1 MAQPIWIT
9 PAGSLGTIP
18 EGIFYQT
25 NMLADT
31 ATVAINTCTA
41 TSSATN
47 LITCDSTAN
56 IWPGL
61 NVIFSGG
68 LFGGVSPSIR
78 YFVLAVPD
86 STHFSIAP
94 FEYSTT
100 PIALTN
106 GSGSMTA
113 TFNQHVLFTL
123 QAGALPSGIQIAD
136 NGLIEG
142 IPKAVASIQGVPTQV
157 SEDVTS
163 KFTVRAYTRTRAG
176 TLDRI
181 NDRTFSLTVTGQDA
195 PEWITPAGEISQEY
209 DGNQIA
215 PIQVEY
221 TDVDPADNVTVT
233 LKAGSLP
240 PGLTISPTGLI
251 SGFIIPLSPI
261 DATAGFSNDG
271 QGYDEYPFDFS
282 TQSTD
287 FNYEFVLELSDGK
300 SSNLR
305 TFSIFVYST
314 NSLTADNT
322 TITADNTFIT
332 ADVTPVRTPFIIS
345 PTPGS
350 IGTIRNDNFFAVQFV
365 GRDLDGDPV
374 EYELGYDV
382 GDSSNMLPGLTLDP
396 NTGWLYGYIPALGL
410 TDNTYDFYIRVYK
423 KNNPAIISNEYNYSL
438 NIVGPIDTDIT
449 WLTDSNLGTIDNGA
463 TSTLYVLAT
472 NLADIPLQY
481 QLESGSNSNLPQGLQ
496 LLPSGE
502 IAGRVSFDTFALDLG
517 STTFDVTLN
526 DLAITGED
534 TETTFDMSHTF
545 TVNAYSVNGLINVF
559 KTFTI
564 TVIRKYNE
572 PYENLYIEAMPP
584 QSDREFI
591 DSLLQ
596 NQDIFR
602 PDLLYRP
609 DDPNFGRA
617 TNVVYDHAF
626 GLTASTIE
634 EYYSSLYEN
643 HYWKNLTLGEIRIA
657 QAVDSNGTVIY
668 EVVYSAIQ
676 DNLLNNQGQSVSKQV
691 TLPYPINEGDSTE
704 VDVVYPNSLINMRDQ
719 VIDTVGQVG
728 SILPAWMTSKQA
740 NGGILG
746 FTPAWVLAYVK
757 PGRGDQIAYYIRT
770 KFGERLN
777 LIDFEVDRYELDRL
791 LSKNWDPVNDEWE
804 PTAAETTFDLDNHYQ
819 LPEPN
824 DSSFVFVGGTG
835 YAVGDRILILGSQV
849 GGVDGTNNI
858 TITVEQVD
866 TNGTIEQARGTG
878 FAPLFSTGDIYTNLV
893 GTNITGSSAEFTIR
907 KNAQVYTTV
916 LITDAGSDYNV
927 GSTIVISGSNLGG
940 VSPANDATITVTEIN
955 SSGGVVKVTVSGTA
969 STGDATYTT
978 LSGTTSEG
986 SGATWDIEVVG
997 ADATTFDGSSMRFI
1011 APVDMYSNTQEYDK
1025 YLVFPKRT
1033 ILG

>member
-1 MAQPIWIT
+1 MAQPVWIT

-31 ATVAINTCTA
+31 ATITTNTCTA
-41 TSSATN
+41 TSSSTN

-94 FEYSTT
+94 FEFSTT

-106 GSGSMTA
+106 GTGSMTA
-113 TFNQHVLFTL
+113 TFSQHVLFTL
-123 QAGALPSGIQIAD
+123 QAGTLPSGIQITD

-157 SEDVTS
+157 SQDVTS

-181 NDRTFSLTVTGQDA
+181 NDRTFSLTVTGQDT
-195 PEWITPAGEISQEY
+195 PEWITPAGQIAQEY
-209 DGNQIA
+209 DGNQIT

-221 TDVDPADNVTVT
+221 TDVDPDDTVIVS
-233 LKAGSLP
+233 LKAGTLP
-240 PGLTISPTGLI
+240 PGLTISSTGLI
-251 SGFIIPLSPI
+251 SGFITPLAPI
-261 DATAGFSNDG
+261 DATAGFSRDG
-271 QGYDEYPFDFS
+271 QGYDEYPWDFS
-282 TQSTD
+282 TQSVD

-322 TITADNTFIT
+322 VITADNTFIT
-332 ADVTPVRTPFIIS
+332 ADVSSVRTPFLIS
-345 PTPGS
+345 PAPGS
-350 IGTIRNDNFFAVQFV
+350 IGRVRNDNFFAVQFV
-365 GRDLDGDPV
+365 GRDLDGDPI

-396 NTGWLYGYIPALGL
+396 GTGWLYGYIPALGL

-423 KNNPAIISNEYNYSL
+423 KDNPAIISNDYNYSL
-438 NIVGPIDTDIT
+438 NIVGPIDTDVT
-449 WLTDSNLGTIDNGA
+449 WLTDSDLGTINNGA

-472 NLADIPLQY
+472 NLAGIELQY
-481 QLESGSNSNLPQGLQ
+481 QLLSGSDSNLPQGLQ

-517 STTFDVTLN
+517 TTTFDVTLN

-545 TVNAYSVNGLINVF
+545 TVNAYSVNGLVSVF

-564 TVIRKYNE
+564 TVVREYNE
-572 PYENLYIEAMPP
+572 PYENLYIQAMPP
-584 QSDREFI
+584 QADRDFI

-602 PDLLYRP
+602 PELLYRA

-617 TNVVYDHAF
+617 TDVVYDHAF
-626 GLTASTIE
+626 GLTAATIE

-643 HYWKNLTLGEIRIA
+643 HYWKNLTLGEIRVA
-657 QAVDSNGTVIY
+657 QALDNNDNVIY

-676 DNLLNNQGQSVSKQV
+676 DNLLNNEGESVSKEV
-691 TLPYPINEGDSTE
+691 TLPYPINEADSTE
-704 VDVVYPNSLINMRDQ
+704 VSVVYPNSLINMRDQ
-719 VIDTVGQVG
+719 VIDTVGQIAN
-728 SILPAWMTSKQA
+728 ILPRWMTSKQA
-740 NGGILG
+740 NGRVLG
-746 FTPAWVLAYVK
+746 FIPAWVMAYVK
-757 PGRGDQIAYYIRT
+757 PGRGEQIAYYVRT

-804 PTAAETTFDLDNHYQ
+804 PAAAETTFDLANHYQ

-824 DSSFVFVGGTG
+824 DSSFAFAGGTG
-835 YAVGDRILILGSQV
+835 YAVGDRILILGNQV
-849 GGVDGTNNI
+849 GGVSGINNI

-866 TNGTIEQARGTG
+866 VNGTIEQARATG
-878 FAPLFSTGDIYTNLV
+878 IAPLFSTGNIYTNIV
-893 GTNITGSSAEFTIR
+893 GTNITGSTAEFTIR

-916 LITDAGSDYNV
+916 LITDAGSNYSV
-927 GSTIVISGSNLGG
+927 GSTIVVNGSNLGG
-940 VSPANDATITVTEIN
+940 VSPANDATITVTEVDSN
-955 SSGGVVKVTVSGTA
+955 GGLVKVTISGTA
-969 STGDATYTT
+969 STGDATYTA
-978 LSGTTSEG
+978 LSGITTEG

-997 ADATTFDGSSMRFI
+997 ADVTTFDGSSVRFI

>member
-1 MAQPIWIT
+1 MAQPVWIT

-31 ATVAINTCTA
+31 ATIATNTCTA
-41 TSSATN
+41 TSSSTN

-61 NVIFSGG
+61 SVMFTGG
-68 LFGGVSPSIR
+68 LFGGILPGVR
-78 YFVLAVPD
+78 YFVLAIPD
-86 STHFSIAP
+86 STHFSICA
-94 FEYSTT
+94 FENSTT
-100 PIALTN
+100 AIPLTD

-163 KFTVRAYTRTRAG
+163 KFTVRAYTKTRAG
-176 TLDRI
+176 ILDRI

-195 PEWITPAGEISQEY
+195 PEWITPAGQIAQEY
-209 DGNQIA
+209 DGNQIT
-215 PIQVEY
+215 PIQLEY
-221 TDVDPADNVTVT
+221 TDVDPADTVIVS

-240 PGLTISPTGLI
+240 PGLTVSTTGLI
-251 SGFIIPLSPI
+251 SGFITPLSPV
-261 DATAGFSNDG
+261 DATAGFSRDG
-271 QGYDEYPFDFS
+271 QGYDEYPYDFS
-282 TQSTD
+282 TQSID

-322 TITADNTFIT
+322 VITADNTFIT
-332 ADVTPVRTPFIIS
+332 ADVSPVRTPFITS
-345 PTPGS
+345 PAPGN
-350 IGTIRNDNFFAVQFV
+350 IGRVRNDNFFAVQFI
-365 GRDLDGDPV
+365 GRDLDGDPI

-382 GDSSNMLPGLTLDP
+382 GDSTNMLPGLMLDP
-396 NTGWLYGYIPALGL
+396 GTGWLYGYIPALGL
-410 TDNTYDFYIRVYK
+410 TDNTYDFFIRVYK
-423 KNNPAIISNEYNYSL
+423 KDNPAVISNKYNYSL
-438 NIVGPIDTDIT
+438 NVIGTIDTDIT
-449 WLTDSNLGTIDNGA
+449 WLTDSDLGTIVNGS

-472 NLADIPLQY
+472 NLAGIELQY
-481 QLESGSNSNLPQGLQ
+481 QLESGSDSSLPQGLQ

-517 STTFDVTLN
+517 TTTFDVTLN
-526 DLAITGED
+526 DLAVTGED

-545 TVNAYSVNGLINVF
+545 TVNAYSVNGLVSVF

-564 TVIRKYNE
+564 TVIREYNE
-572 PYENLYIEAMPP
+572 PYENLYIQAMPP
-584 QSDREFI
+584 LSDREFI

-609 DDPNFGRA
+609 ADPNFGRA

-626 GLTASTIE
+626 GLTAATIE

-643 HYWKNLTLGEIRIA
+643 HYWKNLTLGEIRVA
-657 QAVDSNGTVIY
+657 QARDNNDNVIY

-676 DNLLNNQGQSVSKQV
+676 DNLLNNEGESVSKEV

-728 SILPAWMTSKQA
+728 SILPAWMTSKQS
-740 NGGILG
+740 NGQVLG

-791 LSKNWDPVNDEWE
+791 LSHNWDPAADSTTGAWE
-804 PTAAETTFDLDNHYQ
+804 PTPAETTFDLENHYQ
-819 LPEPN
+819 LPAPN
-824 DSSFVFVGGTG
+824 DSSFAFAGGTG
-835 YAVGDRILILGSQV
+835 YAVGDTILILGSQV
-849 GGVDGTNNI
+849 GGVDVTNNI

-866 TNGTIEQARGTG
+866 INGTIEQARATG
-878 FAPLFSTGDIYTNLV
+878 FAPLFSTGNTYTNVV
-893 GTNITGSSAEFTIR
+893 GTNITGS
-907 KNAQVYTTV
+907 
-916 LITDAGSDYNV
+916 
-927 GSTIVISGSNLGG
+927 
-940 VSPANDATITVTEIN
+940 
-955 SSGGVVKVTVSGTA
+955 GT
-969 STGDATYTT
+969 
-978 LSGTTSEG
+978 
-986 SGATWDIEVVG
+986 GATWDIEVVG
-997 ADATTFDGSSMRFI
+997 TDLTVFDGSSVRFI

>member
-1 MAQPIWIT
+1 MAQPVWIT

-31 ATVAINTCTA
+31 VTVAVNTCTA
-41 TSSATN
+41 TSSSTN

-68 LFGGVSPSIR
+68 LFGGISPAIR

-100 PIALTN
+100 PIPLTN
-106 GSGSMTA
+106 GTGSMTA
-113 TFNQHVLFTL
+113 TFTQHVLFTI

-163 KFTVRAYTRTRAG
+163 KFTVRAYTQTRAG

-181 NDRTFSLTVTGQDA
+181 NDRTFTLTITGQDI
-195 PEWITPAGEISQEY
+195 PEWVTPAGQIAQEY
-209 DGNQIA
+209 DGQQIA
-215 PIQVEY
+215 PIQVQY
-221 TDVDPADNVTVT
+221 TDVDPSDQVIVS

-240 PGLTISPTGLI
+240 TGLTISATGLI
-251 SGFIIPLSPI
+251 SGFIAPLSPVE
-261 DATAGFSNDG
+261 ATAGFSNDG

-282 TQSTD
+282 TQSVD
-287 FNYEFVLELSDGK
+287 VNYEFVLELSDGK

-305 TFSIFVYST
+305 TFSIFVYSKD
-314 NSLTADNT
+314 SLTADT
-322 TITADNTFIT
+322 TSITADNTFIT
-332 ADVTPVRTPFIIS
+332 ADVSPVRVPFIVS
-345 PTPGS
+345 PAAGS

-365 GRDLDGDPV
+365 GLDLDGDPV
-374 EYELGYDV
+374 EYELGYDI
-382 GDSSNMLPGLTLDP
+382 GDSTTIPGLTLDP
-396 NTGWLYGYIPALGL
+396 GTGWLYGYIPSLGL
-410 TDNTYDFYIRVYK
+410 TENTYNFYIRVYK
-423 KNNPAIISNEYNYSL
+423 KDNPTIISNEYDYSL
-438 NIVGPIDTDIT
+438 TIVGPIDTDVT
-449 WLTDSNLGTIDNGA
+449 WITDSDLGTIVNGS

-472 NLADIPLQY
+472 NVAGIPVQY
-481 QLESGSNSNLPQGLQ
+481 QLQSGSNSNLPQGLQ

-517 STTFDVTLN
+517 TTTFDVTLN
-526 DLAITGED
+526 DLAVTGQD

-545 TVNAYSVNGLINVF
+545 TVNAFSVDGLVSVF

-564 TVIRKYNE
+564 TVIREYNE
-572 PYENLYIEAMPP
+572 PYENLYIQAMPP
-584 QSDREFI
+584 ATDREFI
-591 DSLLQ
+591 DSLIQ
-596 NQDIFR
+596 NQDIFQ

-609 DDPNFGRA
+609 TDPNFGRA
-617 TNVVYDHAF
+617 TKVVYEHAF

-634 EYYSSLYEN
+634 DYYSSLYEN
-643 HYWKNLTLGEIRIA
+643 HYWKNLTLGEIRVA
-657 QAVDSNGTVIY
+657 QAVDSNGVVIY

-676 DNLLNNQGQSVSKQV
+676 DNLLNNEGLSVSKQV
-691 TLPYPINEGDSTE
+691 TLPYPINEADSTE
-704 VDVVYPNSLINMRDQ
+704 INTVYPNSLINMRDQ
-719 VIDTVGQVG
+719 VIDTVGQIAN
-728 SILPAWMTSKQA
+728 ILPLWMTSKQT
-740 NGGILG
+740 NGRVLG
-746 FTPAWVLAYVK
+746 FTPSWVLAYVK
-757 PGRGDQIAYYIRT
+757 PGRGDQVAYYVRT

-791 LSKNWDPVNDEWE
+791 LSHNWDPAGDSTTGAWE
-804 PTAAETTFDLDNHYQ
+804 PAAAETTFDLVNHYE

-835 YAVGDRILILGSQV
+835 YAVGDTILILGSQV
-849 GGVDGTNNI
+849 GGVDVTNNI

-866 TNGTIEQARGTG
+866 IAGTIEQARATG
-878 FAPLFSTGDIYTNLV
+878 FAPLFSTGNTYTNIV
-893 GTNITGSSAEFTIR
+893 GTNIIG
-907 KNAQVYTTV
+907 
-916 LITDAGSDYNV
+916 
-927 GSTIVISGSNLGG
+927 
-940 VSPANDATITVTEIN
+940 
-955 SSGGVVKVTVSGTA
+955 SGT
-969 STGDATYTT
+969 
-978 LSGTTSEG
+978 
-986 SGATWDIEVVG
+986 GATWDIEVVG
-997 ADATTFDGSSMRFI
+997 ADVTTFDSSSVRFI
-1011 APVDMYSNTQEYDK
+1011 APVDMYSNTTDYDK
-1025 YLVFPKRT
+1025 YLVFPRRT

>member
-1 MAQPIWIT
+1 MAQPVWIT

-31 ATVAINTCTA
+31 ATITTNTCTA
-41 TSSATN
+41 TSSSTN

-68 LFGGVSPSIR
+68 LFGGVNPTVR

-94 FEYSTT
+94 FENSTA
-100 PIALTN
+100 PIALAN
-106 GSGSMTA
+106 GTGSMTA
-113 TFNQHVLFTL
+113 TFSQHVLFTL

-181 NDRTFSLTVTGQDA
+181 NDRTFSLTITGQDA
-195 PEWITPAGEISQEY
+195 PDWITPAGQIAQEY
-209 DGNQIA
+209 DGNQIV

-221 TDVDPADNVTVT
+221 TDVDPDDTVIVT

-240 PGLTISPTGLI
+240 PGLTISSTGLI
-251 SGFIIPLSPI
+251 SGFITPLAPV
-261 DATAGFSNDG
+261 DATAGFSRDG
-271 QGYDEYPFDFS
+271 QGYDEYPWDFS
-282 TQSTD
+282 TQSID

-300 SSNLR
+300 SSSLR

-322 TITADNTFIT
+322 VITADNTFIT
-332 ADVTPVRTPFIIS
+332 ADVSPVRTPFITS
-345 PTPGS
+345 PASGS
-350 IGTIRNDNFFAVQFV
+350 LGRVRNDNFFAVQFI
-365 GRDLDGDPV
+365 GLDLDGDPI

-382 GDSSNMLPGLTLDP
+382 GDSTNMLPGLTLDP
-396 NTGWLYGYIPALGL
+396 GTGWLYGYIPALGL

-423 KNNPAIISNEYNYSL
+423 KNNPAIISNKYDYSL
-438 NIVGPIDTDIT
+438 NIIGPIDTDVT
-449 WLTDSNLGTIDNGA
+449 WVTNSDLGTINNGA

-472 NLADIPLQY
+472 NLAEIELQY
-481 QLESGSNSNLPQGLQ
+481 QLESGSDSNLPQGLQ
-496 LLPSGE
+496 LLPSGD

-517 STTFDVTLN
+517 TTTFDVTLN
-526 DLAITGED
+526 DLAVTGDD

-545 TVNAYSVNGLINVF
+545 TVNAYSVNGLISVF

-564 TVIRKYNE
+564 TVVRAYNE
-572 PYENLYIEAMPP
+572 PYENLYIQAMPP

-596 NQDIFR
+596 NQDIFQ
-602 PDLLYRP
+602 PELLYRP
-609 DDPNFGRA
+609 ADPNFGRA

-626 GLTASTIE
+626 GLTAATIE

-643 HYWKNLTLGEIRIA
+643 HYWKNLTLGEIRVA
-657 QAVDSNGTVIY
+657 QAVDSDDNVIY

-676 DNLLNNQGQSVSKQV
+676 DNLLNNEGLSVSKEV
-691 TLPYPINEGDSTE
+691 TLPYPINEADSTE

-728 SILPAWMTSKQA
+728 SILPAWMTSKQS
-740 NGGILG
+740 NGRVLG

-757 PGRGDQIAYYIRT
+757 PGRGEQIAYYVRT

-791 LSKNWDPVNDEWE
+791 LSKNWDPAADSTTGAWE
-804 PTAAETTFDLDNHYQ
+804 PAAAETTFDLVNHYQ

-824 DSSFVFVGGTG
+824 DSSFAFAGGTG
-835 YAVGDRILILGSQV
+835 YAVGDTILILGSQV
-849 GGVDGTNNI
+849 GGVDVTNNI

-866 TNGTIEQARGTG
+866 VVGTIEQARAEG
-878 FAPLFSTGDIYTNLV
+878 FAPLFSTGNTYTNVV
-893 GTNITGSSAEFTIR
+893 GTNITGS
-907 KNAQVYTTV
+907 
-916 LITDAGSDYNV
+916 
-927 GSTIVISGSNLGG
+927 
-940 VSPANDATITVTEIN
+940 
-955 SSGGVVKVTVSGTA
+955 GT
-969 STGDATYTT
+969 
-978 LSGTTSEG
+978 
-986 SGATWDIEVVG
+986 GATWDIEVVG
-997 ADATTFDGSSMRFI
+997 ADATVFDGSSVRFI

>member
-1 MAQPIWIT
+1 MAQPVWIT

-31 ATVAINTCTA
+31 ATITTNTCTA
-41 TSSATN
+41 TSSSTN

-68 LFGGVSPSIR
+68 LFGGVNPTVR

-94 FEYSTT
+94 FENSTA
-100 PIALTN
+100 PIALAN
-106 GSGSMTA
+106 GTGSMTA
-113 TFNQHVLFTL
+113 TFSQHVLFTL

-181 NDRTFSLTVTGQDA
+181 NDRTFSLTITGQDA
-195 PEWITPAGEISQEY
+195 PDWITPAGQIAQEY
-209 DGNQIA
+209 DGNQIV

-221 TDVDPADNVTVT
+221 TDVDPDDTVIVT

-240 PGLTISPTGLI
+240 PGLTISSTGLI
-251 SGFIIPLSPI
+251 SGFITPLAPV
-261 DATAGFSNDG
+261 DATAGFSRDG
-271 QGYDEYPFDFS
+271 QGYDEYPWDFS
-282 TQSTD
+282 TQSID

-300 SSNLR
+300 SSSLR

-322 TITADNTFIT
+322 VITADNTFIT
-332 ADVTPVRTPFIIS
+332 ADVSPVRTPFITS
-345 PTPGS
+345 PAPGS
-350 IGTIRNDNFFAVQFV
+350 LGRVRNDNFFAVQFI
-365 GRDLDGDPV
+365 GLDLDGDPI

-382 GDSSNMLPGLTLDP
+382 GDSTNMLPGLTLDP
-396 NTGWLYGYIPALGL
+396 GTGWLYGYIPALGL

-423 KNNPAIISNEYNYSL
+423 KNNPAIISNKYDYSL
-438 NIVGPIDTDIT
+438 NIIGPIDTDVT
-449 WLTDSNLGTIDNGA
+449 WVTNSDLGTINNGA

-472 NLADIPLQY
+472 NLAEIELQY
-481 QLESGSNSNLPQGLQ
+481 QLESGSDSNLPQGLQ
-496 LLPSGE
+496 LLPSGD

-517 STTFDVTLN
+517 TTTFDVTLN
-526 DLAITGED
+526 DLAVTGDD

-545 TVNAYSVNGLINVF
+545 TVNAYSVNGLISVF

-564 TVIRKYNE
+564 TVVRAYNE
-572 PYENLYIEAMPP
+572 PYENLYIQAMPP

-596 NQDIFR
+596 NQDIFQ
-602 PDLLYRP
+602 PELLYRP
-609 DDPNFGRA
+609 ADPNFGRA

-626 GLTASTIE
+626 GLTAATIE

-643 HYWKNLTLGEIRIA
+643 HYWKNLTLGEIRVA
-657 QAVDSNGTVIY
+657 QAVDSDDNVIY

-676 DNLLNNQGQSVSKQV
+676 DNLLNNEGLSVSKEV
-691 TLPYPINEGDSTE
+691 TLPYPINEADSTE

-728 SILPAWMTSKQA
+728 SILPAWMTSKQS
-740 NGGILG
+740 NGRVLG

-757 PGRGDQIAYYIRT
+757 PGRGEQIAYYVRT

-791 LSKNWDPVNDEWE
+791 LSKNWDPAADSTTGAWE
-804 PTAAETTFDLDNHYQ
+804 PAAAETTFDLVNHYQ

-824 DSSFVFVGGTG
+824 DSSFAFAGGTG
-835 YAVGDRILILGSQV
+835 YAVGDTILILGSQV
-849 GGVDGTNNI
+849 GGVDVTNNI

-866 TNGTIEQARGTG
+866 VVGTIEQARAEG
-878 FAPLFSTGDIYTNLV
+878 FAPLFSTGNTYTNVV
-893 GTNITGSSAEFTIR
+893 GTNITGS
-907 KNAQVYTTV
+907 
-916 LITDAGSDYNV
+916 
-927 GSTIVISGSNLGG
+927 
-940 VSPANDATITVTEIN
+940 
-955 SSGGVVKVTVSGTA
+955 GT
-969 STGDATYTT
+969 
-978 LSGTTSEG
+978 
-986 SGATWDIEVVG
+986 GATWDIEVVG
-997 ADATTFDGSSMRFI
+997 ADATVFDGSSVRFI

>member
-31 ATVAINTCTA
+31 ATITTNTCTA

-47 LITCDSTAN
+47 LITCDTTDN

-68 LFGGVSPSIR
+68 LFGGVSPSVR

-123 QAGALPSGIQIAD
+123 QAGFLPSGIQIAD

-157 SEDVTS
+157 SEDVTN

-181 NDRTFSLTVTGQDA
+181 NDRTFSLTVTGQDT
-195 PEWITPAGEISQEY
+195 PEWITPAGQIAQEY
-209 DGNQIA
+209 DGNQIT
-215 PIQVEY
+215 PIQLEY
-221 TDVDPADNVTVT
+221 TDVDPADTVIVS

-240 PGLTISPTGLI
+240 TGLTISSTGLI
-251 SGFIIPLSPI
+251 SGFITPLSPV

-271 QGYDEYPFDFS
+271 QGYDEYPWDFS
-282 TQSTD
+282 TQSVD

-322 TITADNTFIT
+322 VITADNTFIT
-332 ADVTPVRTPFIIS
+332 SDVSSVRTPFIIS
-345 PTPGS
+345 PAAGDL
-350 IGTIRNDNFFAVQFV
+350 GTIRNDNFFAVQFV
-365 GRDLDGDPV
+365 GLDLDGDQV

-382 GDSSNMLPGLTLDP
+382 GDSSNVLPGLTLDP
-396 NTGWLYGYIPALGL
+396 GTGWLYGYIPALGL

-423 KNNPAIISNEYNYSL
+423 KDNPTVISNDYNYSL
-438 NIVGPIDTDIT
+438 NIVGPIDTDVN
-449 WLTDSNLGTIDNGA
+449 WLTASDLGTIVNGS

-472 NLADIPLQY
+472 NLAGIELEY
-481 QLESGSNSNLPQGLQ
+481 QLESGSNSSLPQGLQ

-517 STTFDVTLN
+517 TTTFDVTLN
-526 DLAITGED
+526 DLAVTGED

-545 TVNAYSVNGLINVF
+545 TVNAYSVNGLVSVF

-564 TVIRKYNE
+564 TVDRVYNE
-572 PYENLYIEAMPP
+572 PYENLYIQAMPP
-584 QSDREFI
+584 LSDREFI

-596 NQDIFR
+596 NQDIFQ

-609 DDPNFGRA
+609 ADPNFGRA

-643 HYWKNLTLGEIRIA
+643 HYWKNLTLGEIRVA
-657 QAVDSNGTVIY
+657 QAVDSNGVVIY

-676 DNLLNNQGQSVSKQV
+676 DNLLNNQGQSVSKEV
-691 TLPYPINEGDSTE
+691 TLPYPINEADSTE
-704 VDVVYPNSLINMRDQ
+704 VSVVYPNSLINMRDQ

-728 SILPAWMTSKQA
+728 SILPLWMTSKQA
-740 NGGILG
+740 SGRVLG
-746 FTPAWVLAYVK
+746 FTPAWVMAYVK
-757 PGRGDQIAYYIRT
+757 PGRGDQVAYYVRT

-791 LSKNWDPVNDEWE
+791 LSHNWDPASDSTTGAWE
-804 PTAAETTFDLDNHYQ
+804 PTPAETTFDLVNHYQ
-819 LPEPN
+819 LPQPN

-835 YAVGDRILILGSQV
+835 YAVGDTILILGSQV
-849 GGVDGTNNI
+849 GGVDVTNNI

-866 TNGTIEQARGTG
+866 TNGTIEQARAEG
-878 FAPLFSTGDIYTNLV
+878 FAPLFSTGNTYTNV
-893 GTNITGSSAEFTIR
+893 IGTNIIG
-907 KNAQVYTTV
+907 
-916 LITDAGSDYNV
+916 
-927 GSTIVISGSNLGG
+927 
-940 VSPANDATITVTEIN
+940 
-955 SSGGVVKVTVSGTA
+955 SGT
-969 STGDATYTT
+969 
-978 LSGTTSEG
+978 
-986 SGATWDIEVVG
+986 GATWDIEVVG
-997 ADATTFDGSSMRFI
+997 TDPTVFDGSSVRFI

>member
-31 ATVAINTCTA
+31 ATIATNTCTA
-41 TSSATN
+41 TSSSTN

-68 LFGGVSPSIR
+68 LFGGISPSVR

-106 GSGSMTA
+106 GAGSMTA
-113 TFNQHVLFTL
+113 TFTQHVLFTI
-123 QAGALPSGIQIAD
+123 QAGALPSGIQISD

-142 IPKAVASIQGVPTQV
+142 IPRAVASIQGVPTQV

-163 KFTVRAYTRTRAG
+163 KFTVRGYTKTRAG
-176 TLDRI
+176 TIDRI
-181 NDRTFSLTVTGQDA
+181 NDRTFTLTVTGQDT
-195 PEWITPAGEISQEY
+195 PEWVTPAGQIAQEY
-209 DGNQIA
+209 DGGQIT
-215 PIQVEY
+215 PIQVAY
-221 TDVDPADNVTVT
+221 TDVDPSDTVIVS

-240 PGLTISPTGLI
+240 PGLTISTSGLI
-251 SGFIIPLSPI
+251 SGFIAPLSPVE
-261 DATAGFSNDG
+261 ATAGFSNDG

-282 TQSTD
+282 TQSVD
-287 FNYEFVLELSDGK
+287 VNYEFVLELSDGK

-305 TFSIFVYST
+305 TFSIFVYSRD
-314 NSLTADNT
+314 SLTADTT

-332 ADVTPVRTPFIIS
+332 ADVSSVRVPFLIS

-365 GRDLDGDPV
+365 GLDLDGDPV
-374 EYELGYDV
+374 EYELGYDI
-382 GDSSNMLPGLTLDP
+382 GDSTTIPGLTLDP
-396 NTGWLYGYIPALGL
+396 GTGWLYGYIPALGL
-410 TDNTYDFYIRVYK
+410 TENTYNFYIRVYK
-423 KNNPAIISNEYNYSL
+423 KDNPAVISNDYNYSL
-438 NIVGPIDTDIT
+438 TIVGPIDTDVT
-449 WLTDSNLGTIDNGA
+449 WLTDSDLGTIVNGS

-481 QLESGSNSNLPQGLQ
+481 QLESGSDSNLPQGLQ

-517 STTFDVTLN
+517 STTFDVNLN
-526 DLAITGED
+526 DLAVTGEN

-545 TVNAYSVNGLINVF
+545 TVNAYSVNGLISVF

-564 TVIRKYNE
+564 TVDRVYNE
-572 PYENLYIEAMPP
+572 PYENLYIQAMPP
-584 QSDREFI
+584 VADREFI

-596 NQDIFR
+596 NQDIFQ

-609 DDPNFGRA
+609 ADPNFGRA

-626 GLTASTIE
+626 GLTAATIE
-634 EYYSSLYEN
+634 DYYSSLYEN
-643 HYWKNLTLGEIRIA
+643 HYWKNLTLGEIRVA
-657 QAVDSNGTVIY
+657 QAVDANGVVIY

-676 DNLLNNQGQSVSKQV
+676 DNLLNNEGLSVSKQV
-691 TLPYPINEGDSTE
+691 TLPYPINEADSTE
-704 VDVVYPNSLINMRDQ
+704 INTVYPNSLINMRDQ
-719 VIDTVGQVG
+719 VIDTVGQIAN
-728 SILPAWMTSKQA
+728 ILPAWMTSKQS
-740 NGGILG
+740 NGRVLG

-757 PGRGDQIAYYIRT
+757 PGRGDQVAYYVRT

-791 LSKNWDPVNDEWE
+791 LSHNWDPAGDSTTGAWE
-804 PTAAETTFDLDNHYQ
+804 PTPAETTFDLVNHYQ

-835 YAVGDRILILGSQV
+835 YAVGNTILILGSQV
-849 GGVDGTNNI
+849 GGVDITNNI

-866 TNGTIEQARGTG
+866 AAGTIEQARATG
-878 FAPLFSTGDIYTNLV
+878 FAPLFSTGNTYTNVV
-893 GTNITGSSAEFTIR
+893 GTNITGS
-907 KNAQVYTTV
+907 
-916 LITDAGSDYNV
+916 
-927 GSTIVISGSNLGG
+927 G
-940 VSPANDATITVTEIN
+940 V
-955 SSGGVVKVTVSGTA
+955 
-969 STGDATYTT
+969 
-978 LSGTTSEG
+978 
-986 SGATWDIEVVG
+986 GATWDIEVVG
-997 ADATTFDGSSMRFI
+997 ADATIFDGSSVRFI
-1011 APVDMYSNTQEYDK
+1011 APVDMYSNTTDYDK
-1025 YLVFPKRT
+1025 YLVFPRRT

>member
-31 ATVAINTCTA
+31 ATIATNTCTA
-41 TSSATN
+41 TSSSTN

-68 LFGGVSPSIR
+68 LFGGISPSVR

-106 GSGSMTA
+106 GAGSMTA
-113 TFNQHVLFTL
+113 TFTQHVLFTI
-123 QAGALPSGIQIAD
+123 QAGALPSGIQISD

-142 IPKAVASIQGVPTQV
+142 IPRAVASIQGVPTQV

-163 KFTVRAYTRTRAG
+163 KFTVRGYTKTRAG
-176 TLDRI
+176 TIDRI
-181 NDRTFSLTVTGQDA
+181 NDRTFTLTVTGQDT
-195 PEWITPAGEISQEY
+195 PEWVTPAGQIAQEY
-209 DGNQIA
+209 DGGQIT
-215 PIQVEY
+215 PIQVAY
-221 TDVDPADNVTVT
+221 TDVDPSDTVIVS

-240 PGLTISPTGLI
+240 PGLTISTLGLI
-251 SGFIIPLSPI
+251 SGFIAPLSPVE
-261 DATAGFSNDG
+261 ATAGFSRDG

-282 TQSTD
+282 TQSVD
-287 FNYEFVLELSDGK
+287 VNYEFVLELSDGK

-305 TFSIFVYST
+305 TFSIFVYSRD
-314 NSLTADNT
+314 SLTADTT

-332 ADVTPVRTPFIIS
+332 ADVSSVRVPFLIS

-365 GRDLDGDPV
+365 GLDLDGDPV
-374 EYELGYDV
+374 EYELGYDI
-382 GDSSNMLPGLTLDP
+382 GDSTTIPGLTLDP
-396 NTGWLYGYIPALGL
+396 GTGWLYGYIPALGL
-410 TDNTYDFYIRVYK
+410 TENTYNFYIRVYK
-423 KNNPAIISNEYNYSL
+423 KDNPAVISNDYNYSL
-438 NIVGPIDTDIT
+438 TIVGPIDTDVT
-449 WLTDSNLGTIDNGA
+449 WLTDSDLGTIVNGS

-481 QLESGSNSNLPQGLQ
+481 QLESGSDSNLPQGLQ

-517 STTFDVTLN
+517 STTFDVNLN
-526 DLAITGED
+526 DLAVTGEN

-545 TVNAYSVNGLINVF
+545 TVNAYSVNGLISVF

-564 TVIRKYNE
+564 TVDRVYNE
-572 PYENLYIEAMPP
+572 PYENLYIQAMPP
-584 QSDREFI
+584 VADREFI

-596 NQDIFR
+596 NQDIFQ

-609 DDPNFGRA
+609 TDPNFGRA

-626 GLTASTIE
+626 GLTAATIE
-634 EYYSSLYEN
+634 DYYSSLYEN
-643 HYWKNLTLGEIRIA
+643 HYWKNLTLGEIRVA
-657 QAVDSNGTVIY
+657 QAVDANGVVIY

-676 DNLLNNQGQSVSKQV
+676 DNLLNNEGLSVSKQV
-691 TLPYPINEGDSTE
+691 TLPYPINEADSTE
-704 VDVVYPNSLINMRDQ
+704 INTVYPNSLINMRDQ
-719 VIDTVGQVG
+719 VIDTVGQIAN
-728 SILPAWMTSKQA
+728 ILPAWMTSKQS
-740 NGGILG
+740 NGRVLG

-757 PGRGDQIAYYIRT
+757 PGRGDQVAYYVRT

-791 LSKNWDPVNDEWE
+791 LSHNWDPAGDSTTGAWE
-804 PTAAETTFDLDNHYQ
+804 PTPAETTFDNGVTGLLDPWANNSQ
-819 LPEPN
+819 QIVQWIN
-824 DSSFVFVGGTG
+824 NSF
-835 YAVGDRILILGSQV
+835 
-849 GGVDGTNNI
+849 
-858 TITVEQVD
+858 
-866 TNGTIEQARGTG
+866 
-878 FAPLFSTGDIYTNLV
+878 
-893 GTNITGSSAEFTIR
+893 
-907 KNAQVYTTV
+907 
-916 LITDAGSDYNV
+916 
-927 GSTIVISGSNLGG
+927 
-940 VSPANDATITVTEIN
+940 
-955 SSGGVVKVTVSGTA
+955 
-969 STGDATYTT
+969 
-978 LSGTTSEG
+978 
-986 SGATWDIEVVG
+986 EVVAWENNYDG
-997 ADATTFDGSSMRFI
+997 EPTVFDGNSLRFI
-1011 APVDMYSNTQEYDK
+1011 APVDMYSDTQIYDK
-1025 YLVFPKRT
+1025 YLVFPKQN
-1033 ILG
+1033 ILGS

>member
-31 ATVAINTCTA
+31 ATIATNTCTA
-41 TSSATN
+41 TSSSTN

-68 LFGGVSPSIR
+68 LFGGISPSVR

-106 GSGSMTA
+106 GAGSMTA
-113 TFNQHVLFTL
+113 TFTQHVLFTI
-123 QAGALPSGIQIAD
+123 QAGALPSGIQISD

-142 IPKAVASIQGVPTQV
+142 IPRAVASIQGVPTQV

-163 KFTVRAYTRTRAG
+163 KFTVRGYTKTRAG
-176 TLDRI
+176 TIDRI
-181 NDRTFSLTVTGQDA
+181 NDRTFTLTVTGQDT
-195 PEWITPAGEISQEY
+195 PEWVTPAGQIAQEY
-209 DGNQIA
+209 DGGQIT
-215 PIQVEY
+215 PIQVAY
-221 TDVDPADNVTVT
+221 TDVDPSDTVIVS

-240 PGLTISPTGLI
+240 PGLTISTSGLI
-251 SGFIIPLSPI
+251 SGFIAPLSPVE
-261 DATAGFSNDG
+261 ATAGFSNDG

-282 TQSTD
+282 TQSVD
-287 FNYEFVLELSDGK
+287 VNYEFVLELSDGK

-305 TFSIFVYST
+305 TFSIFVYSRD
-314 NSLTADNT
+314 SLTADTT

-332 ADVTPVRTPFIIS
+332 ADVSSVRVPFLIS

-365 GRDLDGDPV
+365 GLDLDGDPV
-374 EYELGYDV
+374 EYELGYDI
-382 GDSSNMLPGLTLDP
+382 GDSTTIPGLTLDP
-396 NTGWLYGYIPALGL
+396 GTGWLYGYIPALGL
-410 TDNTYDFYIRVYK
+410 TENTYNFYIRVYK
-423 KNNPAIISNEYNYSL
+423 KDNPAVISNDYNYSL
-438 NIVGPIDTDIT
+438 TIVGPIDTDVT
-449 WLTDSNLGTIDNGA
+449 WLTDSDLGTIVNGS

-481 QLESGSNSNLPQGLQ
+481 QLESGSDSNLPQGLQ

-517 STTFDVTLN
+517 STTFDVNLN
-526 DLAITGED
+526 DLAVTGEN

-545 TVNAYSVNGLINVF
+545 TVNAYSVNGLISVF

-564 TVIRKYNE
+564 TVDRVYNE
-572 PYENLYIEAMPP
+572 PYENLYIQAMPP
-584 QSDREFI
+584 VADREFI

-596 NQDIFR
+596 NQDIFQ

-609 DDPNFGRA
+609 ADPNFGRA

-626 GLTASTIE
+626 GLTAATIE
-634 EYYSSLYEN
+634 DYYSSLYEN
-643 HYWKNLTLGEIRIA
+643 HYWKNLTLGEIRVA
-657 QAVDSNGTVIY
+657 QAVDANGVVIY

-676 DNLLNNQGQSVSKQV
+676 DNLLNNEGLSVSKQV
-691 TLPYPINEGDSTE
+691 TLPYPINEADSTE
-704 VDVVYPNSLINMRDQ
+704 INTVYPNSLINMRDQ
-719 VIDTVGQVG
+719 VIDTVGQIAN
-728 SILPAWMTSKQA
+728 ILPAWMTSKQS
-740 NGGILG
+740 NGRVLG

-757 PGRGDQIAYYIRT
+757 PGRGDQVAYYVRT

-791 LSKNWDPVNDEWE
+791 LSHNWDPAGDSTTGAWE
-804 PTAAETTFDLDNHYQ
+804 PTPAETTFDNGVTGLLDPWANNSQ
-819 LPEPN
+819 QIVQWIN
-824 DSSFVFVGGTG
+824 NSF
-835 YAVGDRILILGSQV
+835 
-849 GGVDGTNNI
+849 
-858 TITVEQVD
+858 
-866 TNGTIEQARGTG
+866 
-878 FAPLFSTGDIYTNLV
+878 
-893 GTNITGSSAEFTIR
+893 
-907 KNAQVYTTV
+907 
-916 LITDAGSDYNV
+916 
-927 GSTIVISGSNLGG
+927 
-940 VSPANDATITVTEIN
+940 
-955 SSGGVVKVTVSGTA
+955 
-969 STGDATYTT
+969 
-978 LSGTTSEG
+978 
-986 SGATWDIEVVG
+986 EVVAWENNYDG
-997 ADATTFDGSSMRFI
+997 EPTVFDGNSLRFI
-1011 APVDMYSNTQEYDK
+1011 APVDMYSDTQIYDK
-1025 YLVFPKRT
+1025 YLVFPKQN
-1033 ILG
+1033 ILGS

>member
-1 MAQPIWIT
+1 MAQPVWIT

-31 ATVAINTCTA
+31 ATITTNTCTA
-41 TSSATN
+41 TSSSTN

-68 LFGGVSPSIR
+68 LFGGVNPTVR

-94 FEYSTT
+94 FENSTA
-100 PIALTN
+100 PIALAN
-106 GSGSMTA
+106 GTGSMTA
-113 TFNQHVLFTL
+113 TFSQHVLFTL
-123 QAGALPSGIQIAD
+123 QAGSLPSGIQIAD

-181 NDRTFSLTVTGQDA
+181 NDRTFSLTITGQDA
-195 PEWITPAGEISQEY
+195 PDWITPAGQIAQEY
-209 DGNQIA
+209 DGNQIV

-221 TDVDPADNVTVT
+221 TDVDPDDTVIVT

-240 PGLTISPTGLI
+240 PGLTISSTGLI
-251 SGFIIPLSPI
+251 SGFITPLAPV
-261 DATAGFSNDG
+261 DATAGFSRDG
-271 QGYDEYPFDFS
+271 QGYDEYPWDFS
-282 TQSTD
+282 TQSID

-300 SSNLR
+300 SSSLR

-322 TITADNTFIT
+322 VITADNTFIT
-332 ADVTPVRTPFIIS
+332 ADVSPVRTPFITS
-345 PTPGS
+345 PAPGS
-350 IGTIRNDNFFAVQFV
+350 LGRVRNDNFFAVQFI
-365 GRDLDGDPV
+365 GLDLDGDPI

-382 GDSSNMLPGLTLDP
+382 GDSTNMLPGLTLDP
-396 NTGWLYGYIPALGL
+396 GTGWLYGYIPALGL

-423 KNNPAIISNEYNYSL
+423 KNNPAIISNKYDYSL
-438 NIVGPIDTDIT
+438 NIIGPIDTDVT
-449 WLTDSNLGTIDNGA
+449 WVTNSDLGTINNGA

-472 NLADIPLQY
+472 NLAEIELQY
-481 QLESGSNSNLPQGLQ
+481 QLESGSDSNLPQGLQ
-496 LLPSGE
+496 LLPSGD

-517 STTFDVTLN
+517 TTTFDVTLN
-526 DLAITGED
+526 DLAVTGDD

-545 TVNAYSVNGLINVF
+545 TVNAYSVNGLISVF

-564 TVIRKYNE
+564 TVVRAYNE
-572 PYENLYIEAMPP
+572 PYENLYIQAMPP

-596 NQDIFR
+596 NQDIFQ
-602 PDLLYRP
+602 PELLYRP
-609 DDPNFGRA
+609 ADPNFGRA

-626 GLTASTIE
+626 GLTAATIE

-643 HYWKNLTLGEIRIA
+643 HYWKNLTLGEIRVA
-657 QAVDSNGTVIY
+657 QAVDSDDNVIY

-676 DNLLNNQGQSVSKQV
+676 DNLLNNEGLSVSKEV
-691 TLPYPINEGDSTE
+691 TLPYPINEADSTE

-728 SILPAWMTSKQA
+728 SILPAWMTSKQS
-740 NGGILG
+740 NGRVLG

-757 PGRGDQIAYYIRT
+757 PGRGEQIAYYVRT

-791 LSKNWDPVNDEWE
+791 LSKNWDPAADSTTGAWE
-804 PTAAETTFDLDNHYQ
+804 PAAAETTFDLVNHYQ

-824 DSSFVFVGGTG
+824 DSSFAFAGGTG
-835 YAVGDRILILGSQV
+835 YAVGDTILILGSQV
-849 GGVDGTNNI
+849 GGVDVTNNI

-866 TNGTIEQARGTG
+866 VVGTIEQARAEG
-878 FAPLFSTGDIYTNLV
+878 FAPLFSTGNTYTNVV
-893 GTNITGSSAEFTIR
+893 GTNITGS
-907 KNAQVYTTV
+907 
-916 LITDAGSDYNV
+916 
-927 GSTIVISGSNLGG
+927 
-940 VSPANDATITVTEIN
+940 
-955 SSGGVVKVTVSGTA
+955 GT
-969 STGDATYTT
+969 
-978 LSGTTSEG
+978 
-986 SGATWDIEVVG
+986 GATWDIEVVG
-997 ADATTFDGSSMRFI
+997 ADATVFDGSSVRFI